1 MSKPSN
7 FNPMSTPQLSN
18 EARKAVN
25 AAFEAMTTWRT
36 EVAGSSEEVIEK
48 MAAAARALGWPEQ
61 IVDTTSGQMQSIT
74 KMQVQ
79 AMDQIMDAWEE
90 QVKSP
95 NPSEIMSKLRSLPSF
110 GPAGGWP
117 FTNASQM
124 AAMNPFGIYMEV
136 AQQWQKAW
144 ADGMAF
150 WAQAGEAYRASSRN
164 NIG

>member
-1 MSKPSN
+1 MSNTRN
-7 FNPMSTPQLSN
+7 FNPTSTPQLSN

-25 AAFEAMTTWRT
+25 AAFDAMTTWRT
-36 EVAGSSEEVIEK
+36 EIQDGSEEVIEK
-48 MAAAARALGWPEQ
+48 MAEAARELGWPKQ
-61 IVDTTSGQMQSIT
+61 IIDATTAQMQSVV

-95 NPSEIMSKLRSLPSF
+95 NPSAALSKLKSLPSF
-110 GPAGGWP
+110 GMAGGLP
-117 FTNASQM
+117 FANASQM
-124 AAMNPFGIYMEV
+124 AAINPFGIYLQV

-150 WAQAGEAYRASSRN
+150 WTQAGERYSASSRN
-164 NIG
+164 